1 MLEKKLVELKSGK
14 LSPSANLQGFLKKI
28 GESEGKIGA
37 FLEVYEKEAIE
48 RAAYLDGKKTKGE
61 LYGLVVSI
69 KNNLAF
75 KGHKMTCASKM
86 LENYVAPYSATV
98 VEKLL
103 AQDAIII
110 GAVNQD
116 EFACGSDCSYSAL
129 KETSNPVNI
138 DRVPGGSSGG
148 SGASVAAGFCDLS
161 LGSDTGGSIRCP
173 AAFMGVV
180 GFKPSYGRVSRY
192 GLSDL
197 AMSFDQIGPLSQT
210 VFGAKLAAR
219 VISGADERDSTTCG
233 VKPIGETIKQ
243 KLPLNAAVP
252 KQFFEG
258 CDKEVSALVKKT
270 IEKLES
276 KGLVNVTEI
285 DLPVLKYAIPIY
297 YLNVFSEFASAMQK
311 FDGMRY
317 GQPWEG
323 SDLISAVSAV
333 RSNNF
338 GPEVKRRILLGT
350 YITTKEFR
358 DAWYTKA
365 LKARQLFKSE
375 LEKVLADY
383 DLLLGPTMP
392 FAAWKKGQNA
402 NNPLAMYLADVL
414 TIPANTA
421 GIPAG
426 SVPIGLT
433 PKEKMPVGL
442 QVMAGWGKDELVLE
456 AMAQAEKIVNA

>member
-1 MLEKKLVELKSGK
+1 MLEKKLIELKSGK
-14 LSPSANLQGFLKKI
+14 LSPSDNLSLFLKKI
-28 GESEGKIGA
+28 HKDEQKIGA
-37 FLEVYEKEAIE
+37 FLEVYENEAVE
-48 RAAYLDGKKTKGE
+48 RAKYLDGKKTKGE

-69 KNNLAF
+69 KNNIAY
-75 KGHKMTCASKM
+75 KNHKMTCGSLM

-103 AQDAIII
+103 AADAIII
-110 GAVNQD
+110 GATNQD

-129 KETSNPVNI
+129 QTTSNPVNTG
-138 DRVPGGSSGG
+138 RVPGGSSGG
-148 SGASVAAGFCDLS
+148 SGASVAAGFCDIS

-180 GFKPSYGRVSRY
+180 GFKASYGRVSRY
-192 GLSDL
+192 GLADL
-197 AMSFDQIGPLSQT
+197 AMSFDQIGSLSQT

-219 VISGADERDSTTCG
+219 VISGEDERDSTTIG
-233 VKPIGETIKQ
+233 SKPIGETKP
-243 KLPLNAAVP
+243 KLPLKVAVP

-258 CDKEVSALVKKT
+258 CDNEVAALVKKT

-276 KGLVNVTEI
+276 KGLIKATEI

-317 GQPWEG
+317 GQSWEG
-323 SDLISAVSAV
+323 SDLISAVSQV
-333 RSNNF
+333 RSKNF
-338 GPEVKRRILLGT
+338 GSEVKRRILLGT

-375 LEKVLADY
+375 VEKVFADF
-383 DLLLGPTMP
+383 DLMAGPTMP
-392 FAAWKKGQNA
+392 FVAWKKGQNA

-414 TIPANTA
+414 TVPVNLS
-421 GIPAG
+421 GICAG
-426 SVPIGLT
+426 SVPIGLSS
-433 PKEKMPVGL
+433 KEKMPVGL
-442 QVMAGWGKDELVLE
+442 QLMGGWGKDELVLE
-456 AMAQAEKIVNA
+456 AMAQVEKIVA